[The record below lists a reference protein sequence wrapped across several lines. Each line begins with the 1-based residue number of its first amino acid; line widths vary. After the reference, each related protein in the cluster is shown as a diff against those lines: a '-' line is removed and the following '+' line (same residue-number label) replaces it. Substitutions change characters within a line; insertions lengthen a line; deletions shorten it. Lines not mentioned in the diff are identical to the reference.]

1 MAYKPT
7 RPIFRQTDEDIERK
21 VNQRLDEQTR
31 SLKEEITGKI
41 EERTKPLEEIA
52 KSFQEDREEKLRE
65 KQERELQERV
75 NKLAD
80 ERADKLAD
88 ERAKRIAEEMATK
101 LADEKAKTLA
111 EELAVKLANE
121 KAVKLAEEMSV
132 KLADEKAIKLAD
144 ERAAKLADEKAK
156 TLAEEMAAKL
166 ANEKAVKLAEEMSI
180 KLTEEKL
187 KQLNDEKTKQLAL
200 PTPSATVAIT
210 AQTPQAPPVQT
221 SSPDTSSKIAKMIEE
236 IKKRK
241 AAIPPPSPVS
251 LQPDGH
257 VHTQIPIISPDQA
270 VDDGIACPT
279 CHKGHVHSVETDG
292 VTYKCTG
299 PDCGKEYVMVD
310 KTADYKCVNCGVP
323 IKRPEDDKLK
333 MDSCP
338 FCKGKKAVKFDWSKA
353 WKVSKPIMAIK
364 K

>member
-1 MAYKPT
+1 MIWRSYMAYKPT

-88 ERAKRIAEEMATK
+88 ERADKLADERADKLADERADKLADKRADKLADERADKLADERAKRIAEEMATK

-111 EELAVKLANE
+111 EEMAV
-121 KAVKLAEEMSV
+121 
-132 KLADEKAIKLAD
+132 
-144 ERAAKLADEKAK
+144 
-156 TLAEEMAAKL
+156 KL

-323 IKRPEDDKLK
+323 IKRPEDDKLTI
-333 MDSCP
+333 DSCP
-338 FCKGKKAVKFDWSKA
+338 FCKGKKAVKFDWGKV
-353 WKVSKPIMAIK
+353 WKIQKPVMGVK